1 MVRSVHQKRLVSPGN
16 AKNVEKIIVVRMAG
30 NVIRQ
35 LQGVHVMMDLTD
47 RFVSMDVLMSQ
58 MGTRAMTVE
67 SMIITVTTP
76 GIGMMNFGGFAREHV
91 KPAVV
96 LHFNAR

>member
-1 MVRSVHQKRLVSPGN
+1 MD
-16 AKNVEKIIVVRMAG
+16 KIIIVRMAG

-35 LQGVHVMMDLTD
+35 LDVHVMMDLTD

>member
-1 MVRSVHQKRLVSPGN
+1 MQRIVHRKRLVSPGN
-16 AKNVEKIIVVRMAG
+16 AKNVDKIIIVRMAG

-35 LQGVHVMMDLTD
+35 LDVHVMMDLTD

-91 KPAVV
+91 KLAVV

>member
-1 MVRSVHQKRLVSPGN
+1 MQRVVRQKRLVSPGN
-16 AKNVEKIIVVRMAG
+16 AKNVDKIIIVRMEG
-30 NVIRQ
+30 NVMRQ
-35 LQGVHVMMDLTD
+35 LDVHVMMDLTG

-58 MGTRAMTVE
+58 MGTRAMTVKI
-67 SMIITVTTP
+67 MIITVTTLAS
-76 GIGMMNFGGFAREHV
+76 GMMNFGGFAREHV

>member
-1 MVRSVHQKRLVSPGN
+1 MQRVVRQKRLVSPGN
-16 AKNVEKIIVVRMAG
+16 VKNVDKIIIVRMEG
-30 NVIRQ
+30 NVMRQ
-35 LQGVHVMMDLTD
+35 LDVHVMMDLTD

-58 MGTRAMTVE
+58 MGTRAMTVK
-67 SMIITVTTP
+67 SMIITVTTL

>member
-1 MVRSVHQKRLVSPGN
+1 MQRVVRQKRLVSPGN
-16 AKNVEKIIVVRMAG
+16 AKNVDKIITVRMAG

-35 LQGVHVMMDLTD
+35 VDVHVMMDLTD
-47 RFVSMDVLMSQ
+47 HFVSMDVLMSQ

-91 KPAVV
+91 KHAVV

>member
-1 MVRSVHQKRLVSPGN
+1 MQRVVHQKRLVSPGN
-16 AKNVEKIIVVRMAG
+16 AKNVDKIIIVRMAG

-35 LQGVHVMMDLTD
+35 LDVHVMMDLTD